1 MPTYIFYDS
10 EEDEE
15 FEMFMKWSEREEF
28 LNNNPHIQPVMG
40 APALVSGVSITD
52 KVPDGFKEV
61 LAKVSENHKSSTVA
75 EKHGK
80 KSIRE
85 VKTRELVDKHYK
97 KQTGT

>member
-10 EEDEE
+10 ETNEE

-28 LNNNPHIQPVMG
+28 LKENPNIEPVMG
-40 APALVSGVSITD
+40 APALVSGVSITG

-61 LAKVSENHKSSTVA
+61 LAKVSENHRSSAVA
-75 EKHGK
+75 EKHGR

-97 KQTGT
+97 KQIGS